1 LRKRQA
7 FSLKG
12 IKRRLADADL
22 ARVADK
28 RRKEIVTYDSR
39 TISHAVVLGIMAG
52 QHSTRGCEALTAHM
66 SPDYRKV
73 LSIPS
78 RIADNTLGSAVAGLS
93 VDSVGRALVRLIKTE
108 HRRGNLKPDDL
119 GIGTI
124 AIDGKNVAT
133 LHFKDLLRLCK
144 VENSPNAV
152 DEIAKK
158 LKDDS
163 PWVQLHR
170 PDEGEVSAVIHQHN
184 VALVSSKATGPV
196 LTRPLEGSTNE
207 IGALPD
213 LLDMLHRAYAHTR
226 LFSLVTTDAG
236 NTSAHTAMQM
246 RKCGWHY
253 FLRIK
258 GLRIVHASRVCC
270 FVSKSHIEMCF
281 LLAVARRR
289 PAPSMDS
296 AWIFS
301 EPTSSLKDG
310 LDWRWTWMLFS

>member
-1 LRKRQA
+1 MTALGLLSGGIRKA
-7 FSLKG
+7 
-12 IKRRLADADL
+12 
-22 ARVADK
+22 
-28 RRKEIVTYDSR
+28 
-39 TISHAVVLGIMAG
+39 
-52 QHSTRGCEALTAHM
+52 
-66 SPDYRKV
+66 

-78 RIADNTLGSAVAGLS
+78 RIADNTMLSAVAGLS
-93 VDSVGRALVRLIKTE
+93 VDSVGRAFVQLIKTD

-152 DEIAKK
+152 NEIAKK